1 MGLGEDAPVRH
12 VFRYLVD
19 GDPAEG
25 DLISLCDDDS
35 HHLSRVVRRQVG
47 DPVEVIAPAGDLWPC
62 EVVTVG
68 RPATVRVGGP
78 ALPAPAACD
87 VTLWVGLTER
97 GRLDLGAGRA
107 AELGVRRRGVVVTAR
122 AKRVPDADAWDRRAA
137 RMQRLAVSAARQSGR
152 GVRPIQMGLVPWA
165 HVIETTPSGQGI
177 ILDPRAGTS
186 LDDALGTRAGGDA
199 VTLLVGPDTGFS
211 DGEADEAV
219 AGGFTAVQMGA
230 GVLRAETAAI
240 TAAAL
245 TLGALGGLG

>member
-19 GDPAEG
+19 GDPAER
-25 DLISLCDDDS
+25 DVITLCDDDS

-47 DPVEVIAPAGDLWPC
+47 DPVEVISPAGDLWPC
-62 EVVTVG
+62 EVVAIG
-68 RPATVRVGGP
+68 RPATVRVVGR

-87 VTLWVGLTER
+87 VTLWVGLTEP
-97 GRLDLGAGRA
+97 GRLDMVAEKA
-107 AELGVRRRGVVVTAR
+107 AELGVRRLGVVVTGR
-122 AKRVPDADAWDRRAA
+122 AKRVPDADAWDRRPA

-152 GVRPIQMGLVPWA
+152 GVRPIQMGLVPLA

-177 ILDPRAGTS
+177 ILDPRARAS
-186 LDDALGTRAGGDA
+186 LDDALGTRAVGDA

-245 TLGALGGLG
+245 ALSALGGLG